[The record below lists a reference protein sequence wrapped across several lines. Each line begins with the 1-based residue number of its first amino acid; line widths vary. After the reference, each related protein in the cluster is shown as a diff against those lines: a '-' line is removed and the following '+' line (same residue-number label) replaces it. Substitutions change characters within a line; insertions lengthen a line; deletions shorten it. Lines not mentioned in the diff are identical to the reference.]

1 MGHFE
6 FFEFAILLKYNNRQM
21 EYKMKD
27 EFSHDDIFYKRGFK
41 MKSKRI
47 LLVLFA
53 SLVMLLAACQESSE
67 ETGSNLDTQSE
78 ENSGSEQSPENS
90 DPAAPDEQDESS
102 NEASDEA
109 PAEDPSD
116 SADNS
121 DSEEPESK
129 KEEYLAK
136 LDEIDQ
142 EMTEMME
149 NSTASNTVE
158 MKKEASDRW
167 EAWDEALNEIYAVL
181 EEQLSQEEMDALRIE
196 QRSWIEHRDTTAKEA
211 SLKYEGGTQENVE
224 YTAVMADVTR
234 ERCYELVNEY
244 MQ

>member
-1 MGHFE
+1 
-6 FFEFAILLKYNNRQM
+6 
-21 EYKMKD
+21 
-27 EFSHDDIFYKRGFK
+27 

-47 LLVLFA
+47 LLILLA
-53 SLVMLLAACQESSE
+53 SFVMLLAACQDSSE
-67 ETGSNLDTQSE
+67 ETGSNSDTQSE
-78 ENSGSEQSPENS
+78 ENSGSEQTPENS
-90 DPAAPDEQDESS
+90 DSAAPDEQDESS
-102 NEASDEA
+102 NEPSDET
-109 PAEDPSD
+109 PAQDPSN

-121 DSEEPESK
+121 DSEESESK
-129 KEEYLAK
+129 KEVYLAK

-167 EAWDEALNEIYAVL
+167 EAWDDALNEIYDVL
-181 EEQLSQEEMDALRIE
+181 EKQLSQEEMDALRIE
-196 QRSWIEHRDTTAKEA
+196 QRSWIEHRDATAKEA

-234 ERCYELVNEY
+234 ERCYELVKEY